1 MSLKKIIAAGAMIA
15 FTLIMPAAAQAQI
28 VDDFQPDGVM
38 GQSLYEEQVIGEYQ
52 LPTLKGAAQYT
63 QNFTDNSFT
72 TQGKYTGKTYYHRA
86 EYEDLTLLNGIDV
99 SWWQS
104 KVYPKSDPNYH
115 KWTAIDWEKAH
126 NDGIDFAFVRVA
138 SSDMKGGTTYTDTSA
153 DSHIQGALANDINVG
168 LYIFSQAMTEKKA
181 VEEAQYVLKLLDQYG
196 WDVTLPIVMDR
207 EPGRQGPLKAG
218 KLTKAKE
225 TAVEQAFIDT
235 IVDAGYQAAV
245 YANYNW
251 FRNYI
256 DGNAL
261 ENSQIWFARY
271 NYTTT
276 SNATKGVAYA
286 DVPVDYDFWQYTSSG
301 VTLAGWPSS
310 SLDMNF
316 WYKDTSAKTEGLKV
330 AAQNDGSVTLSWDE
344 AAEDVTGYRVY
355 RYDPLTGKYNALK
368 SVSDCTFTD
377 TTAEPGKSYLY
388 KVRCYWKIG
397 GKNYYGTYSDEQGAM
412 TGPGQVT
419 GVRTEKQSSIYLTLA
434 WDEVQGASGYR
445 IYQYS
450 ADTKKYVALQDTA
463 AGTTSLKVEK
473 LTSAGEHRFK
483 VRAFMDSEGGRLWG
497 LCSEAY
503 TEFTKPLMVRKLK
516 AASKSGTI
524 RLSWKSVPRADG
536 YQVYRLNTALGKY
549 DKVATIKGGKKVTFS
564 NTKLEKGTTYTYKV
578 RAYRKRTGKTDYG
591 VCSAV
596 VECKAK

>member
-1 MSLKKIIAAGAMIA
+1 MSLRKIIAAAAIYA
-15 FTLIMPAAAQAQI
+15 FTIFMPVAAQAKTTAY
-28 VDDFQPDGVM
+28 QPDGVM
-38 GQSLYEEQVIGEYQ
+38 GQSLYEEQTPAAYQ
-52 LPTLKGAAQYT
+52 LPTLKGASQYT
-63 QNFTDNSFT
+63 QSFKDNSFT
-72 TQGKYTGKTYYHRA
+72 TKGKYTGKTYYHKA
-86 EYEDLTLLNGIDV
+86 EYEDFTLLNGIDV

-104 KVYPKSDPNYH
+104 KVYRQSNPNYR
-115 KWTAIDWEKAH
+115 KITGINWKKAH
-126 NDGIDFAFVRVA
+126 DDGIDFAFVRVA
-138 SSDMKGGTTYTDTSA
+138 SSDTKGGTTYTDTSA

-286 DVPVDYDFWQYTSSG
+286 DIPVDYDFWQYTSSD
-301 VTLAGWPSS
+301 VSLAGWPSKH
-310 SLDMNF
+310 LDMNF
-316 WYKDTSAKTEGLKV
+316 WYKDTSAKTENLKV
-330 AAQNDGSVTLSWDE
+330 AAENDGSVTLSWDE

-355 RYDPLTGKYNALK
+355 RYDPLTGKYKALK

-377 TTAEPGKSYLY
+377 TTTEQGKSYLY

-397 GKNYYGTYSDEQGAM
+397 GKNYYGTYSDKQGAV

-419 GVRTEKQSSIYLTLA
+419 GLRTEKQSSSYLTLA
-434 WDEVQGASGYR
+434 WDEVQGATGYR
-445 IYQYS
+445 IYQYNP
-450 ADTKKYVALQDTA
+450 DTKEYAELQDTA
-463 AGTTSLKVEK
+463 AGTTSFQVEK
-473 LTSAGEHRFK
+473 LTSAREYQFK
-483 VRAFMDSEGGRLWG
+483 VRAFTDSEEERLWG
-497 LCSEAY
+497 IYSEVH
-503 TEFTKPLMVRKLK
+503 TEFTRPRKVKGLK
-516 AASKSGTI
+516 ATSKSGTI
-524 RLSWKSVPRADG
+524 KLSWKSVPRADG

-549 DKVATIKGGKKVTFS
+549 QKVATIKGKKNVTFS